1 MVHLKFNLNFNLNFN
16 SLAKDDHLNLSA
28 AKILR
33 KAYTVDQ

>member
-1 MVHLKFNLNFNLNFN
+1 MVHLKFNLNFN

-33 KAYTVDQ
+33 KSIQ